1 MFMGIIRVIL
11 KKDSILENNLVQTIG
26 SAGESVAAVYKFLT
40 EGFKVFPNEVHYE
53 ISKYKESAVGV
64 DVLPALLGVGFIC
77 GAKIS
82 GYMFAGGVLGWF
94 VILPLISLFGGD
106 IIMYPGTE
114 AISSMGSFALWGSY
128 LKYIGAGAVATGRII
143 SLIKSLP
150 LIVSTF
156 AASLKDLSGKGVEK
170 SQNRTDRDL
179 PINVILI

>member
-94 VILPLISLFGGD
+94 VILPLISLFG
-106 IIMYPGTE
+106 
-114 AISSMGSFALWGSY
+114 
-128 LKYIGAGAVATGRII
+128 
-143 SLIKSLP
+143 
-150 LIVSTF
+150 
-156 AASLKDLSGKGVEK
+156 
-170 SQNRTDRDL
+170 
-179 PINVILI
+179 